1 MSNDIPNFNLLA
13 VFSAVMEQGS
23 LSKAATQLGTN
34 QSTISTSLS
43 RLKKDVGQELFV
55 RKGRGVVPTS
65 YSQMLYKQI
74 KDPIEQLNGVFS
86 SMADF
91 DPQSSHRKF
100 SLSSPEHL
108 QWMLLNHFGS
118 LPNPNLQ
125 LAVHDQDDDDDSI
138 YEDLLSSKYD
148 AMIDILVPEHPSIES
163 VQLLESDVVV
173 ICREGHP
180 RIQGEITQKQF
191 LQEKHAVLER
201 RRRKARSLEHYTSLD
216 LSQREIV
223 FRGRSLFSSMLL
235 VSQSDYI
242 TALPISLALQF
253 QKQLNLQLLKPPFE
267 YQPIA
272 HYLIWLK
279 RQTADPAHSWFR
291 DQVLGSPHKLSD
303 ITNDKPLVF

>member
-91 DPQSSHRKF
+91 DPQRSHRKF

-180 RIQGEITQKQF
+180 RIQGKITQEQF

-253 QKQLNLQLLKPPFE
+253 QEQLKLQLLKPPFE

-291 DQVLGSPHKLSD
+291 DQVLGSSHKLSD

>member
-1 MSNDIPNFNLLA
+1 
-13 VFSAVMEQGS
+13 
-23 LSKAATQLGTN
+23 
-34 QSTISTSLS
+34 
-43 RLKKDVGQELFV
+43 
-55 RKGRGVVPTS
+55 
-65 YSQMLYKQI
+65 MLYKQI

-180 RIQGEITQKQF
+180 RIQGKITQEQF

-291 DQVLGSPHKLSD
+291 DQVLGSSHKLSD

>member
-65 YSQMLYKQI
+65 YAQMLYQQVKA
-74 KDPIEQLNGVFS
+74 PIEQLNGVFS

-91 DPQSSHRKF
+91 DPHSSHRKF

-173 ICREGHP
+173 VCREGHP
-180 RIQGEITQKQF
+180 RIQDKITQEQF

-253 QKQLNLQLLKPPFE
+253 QTQLNLQLLKPPFE

-279 RQTADPAHSWFR
+279 RQTADPAHRWFR
-291 DQVLGSPHKLSD
+291 EQVLGSSHKLSD

>member
-65 YSQMLYKQI
+65 YAQMLYQQVKA
-74 KDPIEQLNGVFS
+74 PIEQLNGVFS

-91 DPQSSHRKF
+91 DPHSSHRKF

-125 LAVHDQDDDDDSI
+125 LAVHDQDDDDESI
-138 YEDLLSSKYD
+138 YEDLLTNKYD
-148 AMIDILVPEHPSIES
+148 AMIDIVVPDHPSIES
-163 VQLLESDVVV
+163 VKLLESDFVVV
-173 ICREGHP
+173 CREEHP
-180 RIQGEITQKQF
+180 RIQGKITQEQF

-235 VSQSDYI
+235 VSQSDYV

-253 QKQLNLQLLKPPFE
+253 QTQLKLQLFKPPFE

-279 RQTADPAHSWFR
+279 RQTADPAHRWFR
-291 DQVLGSPHKLSD
+291 EQVLGSSHKLSG
-303 ITNDKPLVF
+303 ITNDKSLVF

>member
-74 KDPIEQLNGVFS
+74 KEPIEQLNGVFS

-180 RIQGEITQKQF
+180 RIQDKITQEQF

-235 VSQSDYI
+235 VSRSDYI

-291 DQVLGSPHKLSD
+291 DQVLGSSHKLSD

>member
-43 RLKKDVGQELFV
+43 RLKKDIGQELFV

-180 RIQGEITQKQF
+180 RIQGKITQEQF

-291 DQVLGSPHKLSD
+291 DQVLGSSHKLSD

>member
-180 RIQGEITQKQF
+180 RIQGKITQEQF

-291 DQVLGSPHKLSD
+291 DQVLGSSHKLSD

>member
-23 LSKAATQLGTN
+23 LSKAAVQLGTN

-43 RLKKDVGQELFV
+43 RLKKEVGQELFV

-65 YSQMLYKQI
+65 YAQMLHQQVKA
-74 KDPIEQLNGVFS
+74 PIEQLNGVFS
-86 SMADF
+86 SMVDF

-125 LAVHDQDDDDDSI
+125 LAVHDQDDDDESI
-138 YEDLLSSKYD
+138 YEDLLTNKYD
-148 AMIDILVPEHPSIES
+148 AMIDIVVPDHPSIES
-163 VQLLESDVVV
+163 VPLLESDFVVV
-173 ICREGHP
+173 CREGHP
-180 RIQGEITQKQF
+180 RIQGKITQEQF

-235 VSQSDYI
+235 VSQSDYV
-242 TALPISLALQF
+242 TALPTSLALQF
-253 QKQLNLQLLKPPFE
+253 QTQLKLQLFKPPFE
-267 YQPIA
+267 YQPIS

-279 RQTADPAHSWFR
+279 RQTSDPAHRWFR
-291 DQVLGSPHKLSD
+291 EQVLGSSHKLSD